1 MKLSNSIRNSM
12 IGQYEVYLGV
22 NPVLEIRTGVQP
34 AACEDSDTGVVLAS
48 IVLPNDWMVS
58 PTNGTV
64 SLQGTWNGIGSAGG
78 VAGHYRLKNAG
89 GNCHEQGT
97 VYQSGGVGSGD
108 LGLDNTNIA
117 PNQIVQVTTWTRT
130 QGGQ

>member
-12 IGQYEVYLGV
+12 IGQYEVYLGA
-22 NPVLEIRTGVQP
+22 NPVLEIRTGTQP
-34 AACEDSDTGVVLAS
+34 STCEDLDTGTMLAS
-48 IVLPNDWMVS
+48 ITLPNDWMTN
-58 PTNGTV
+58 PTNG
-64 SLQGTWNGIGSAGG
+64 SIALQGTWNGIGVAAGVG
-78 VAGHYRLKNAG
+78 GHYRLKSAG
-89 GNCHEQGT
+89 GTTHEQGT
-97 VYQSGGVGSGD
+97 VYQIGGTGD